1 MSLIVRNWGK
11 IVFVLV
17 LFVCGWLVYD
27 NWDWINANFL
37 HSYPEVPDFYLQ
49 DYLDKY
55 HALSE
60 FSGRPL
66 VINLWA
72 ADTPFSAD
80 ELRDLAKIQ
89 DEFGDR
95 LAVVAINRGE
105 PVGFAKNFTDKL
117 GVSSRIFI
125 LLDPKDF
132 FYKAIGGF
140 QMPETLFVDKGGN
153 IVDHKRGHMK
163 LNEMRQRIEKIL

>member
-1 MSLIVRNWGK
+1 MRNLGTAIFI
-11 IVFVLV
+11 IVFGAG
-17 LFVCGWLVYD
+17 GWLIYD
-27 NWDWINANFL
+27 NWHWINSNFL
-37 HSYPEVPDFYLQ
+37 HSYPEIPNFYLQ
-49 DYLDKY
+49 DYVDKY

-72 ADTPFSAD
+72 ADAPFSAD
-80 ELRDLAKIQ
+80 ELIDLASIQ
-89 DEFGDR
+89 EELGDR
-95 LAVVAINRGE
+95 LIVIAINRGE
-105 PVGFAKNFTDKL
+105 SVGFAKNFTDRL
-117 GVSSRIFI
+117 SVSSRIFI
-125 LLDPKDF
+125 LLDPQDS

-163 LNEMRQRIEKIL
+163 LNEMRQRVQKIL